1 VNQHFAAMLEAFFR
15 GLEQPEYVHVLL
27 NPLPVYGLTV
37 GLAALTIAL
46 ALRSRAARICALV
59 IIFIASASGWPVTH
73 FGHQGYYRVKAMSD
87 SEGQKWL
94 DEHVRRANRLIYVF
108 YAAAAVALVSIG
120 ADWKRSKAALPLT
133 ILTLLLATGA
143 LGVGGYVAYAGG
155 HIRHKEFRFEPAP
168 DPHMQ
173 EQQSTSIERD
183 ADRLPGSPNV

>member
-1 VNQHFAAMLEAFFR
+1 MLEAFFR

-94 DEHVRRANRLIYVF
+94 DEHVRRA
-108 YAAAAVALVSIG
+108 
-120 ADWKRSKAALPLT
+120 KAALPLT

-183 ADRLPGSPNV
+183 ADRLPGSPNL